1 MRDGGEDG
9 SGDGPGTQHARTAE
23 EPRSRRSFYVR
34 TFADRYPDQTAGLVL
49 LDPAHERQ
57 FDRLPDDA
65 VAEFEQADRV
75 FRWAARLARLG
86 VFRIGN
92 PQAQATVD
100 LPVTAEEQIVRVSAA
115 AR

>member
-1 MRDGGEDG
+1 M
-9 SGDGPGTQHARTAE
+9 
-23 EPRSRRSFYVR
+23 R

-100 LPVTAEEQIVRVSAA
+100 LPVTAAEQIVRVSAA